1 VAGKHAGIG
10 LMRATAAEVAG
21 TGVTANA
28 VCPGYV
34 DTPMTDN
41 AVSSIAST
49 TGRGEEAARSYL
61 EKTSPLGRLITADE
75 VAAAVAY
82 LASPEA
88 AAVNGQTL
96 GLYGGGIFG

>member
-1 VAGKHAGIG
+1 
-10 LMRATAAEVAG
+10 MRATAAEVAG

-34 DTPMTDN
+34 DTPMTD
-41 AVSSIAST
+41 SSVANIAAT
-49 TGRGEEAARSYL
+49 TGKGEENARSYL
-61 EKTSPLGRLITADE
+61 ERNSPLKRLITPEE

-82 LASPEA
+82 LASEEA

-96 GLYGGGIFG
+96 VVDGGGIFG